1 MRAADRHHRT
11 GATTGDS
18 AAIGGGADGG
28 GARGGPRLEVALG
41 LERGD
46 FRLDVALDV
55 RLSGVTAVFGPSGCG
70 KTTLLRTLA
79 GIEREAKGRIAFD
92 GTVWQDDRGGFV
104 PARDRRA
111 GLIFQDARL
120 FSHLTVKGNILYGH
134 RRTPKNERIFEPDT
148 VIRLMDLEALLGR
161 RIASLSGGERQRVS
175 FARAVLASPRLLLM
189 DEPLASLDQDRK
201 EDLLPFI
208 ERLAGEL
215 AIPILYVSHEIDE
228 VVRLA
233 TDLLL
238 MNEGRIVA
246 SGPIEEVSNRFDLR
260 SYAGRL
266 DAGSVLRMRV
276 AGHDAA
282 AGITRFAFA
291 GGEVLGPRIDLAEGA
306 EVNLRVRSRD
316 VAIALDPPGR
326 TSILNV
332 LPGKV
337 VEIGPDE
344 GPQAHVLLDIGA
356 PLWARIMRRSVE
368 ALDLAPG
375 RPVYALVKAV
385 AVDRRSLGRPT
396 AMDLSLEERG
406 EADPGS

>member
-1 MRAADRHHRT
+1 MPAADRRAGARPALLRRT
-11 GATTGDS
+11 GA
-18 AAIGGGADGG
+18 A
-28 GARGGPRLEVALG
+28 GGPRLEAALT
-41 LERGD
+41 LDRGD
-46 FRLDVALDV
+46 FRLDVSFDV
-55 RLSGVTAVFGPSGCG
+55 RLEGVTAVFGPSGCG
-70 KTTLLRTLA
+70 KTTLLRVLA

-92 GTVWQDDRGGFV
+92 GTVWQDEREGFV
-104 PARDRRA
+104 PARGRRA

-120 FSHLTVKGNILYGH
+120 FPHLTVRGNVLYGH
-134 RRTPKNERIFEPDT
+134 RRTPKNERVFEPET
-148 VIRLMDLEALLGR
+148 VIRLMDLAPLLER
-161 RIASLSGGERQRVS
+161 RVASLSGGERQRVS
-175 FARAVLASPRLLLM
+175 FARAVLANPRLLLM

-201 EDLLPFI
+201 EDILPFI

-233 TDLLL
+233 SDLVL
-238 MNEGRIVA
+238 MSGGRIVA

-260 SYAGRL
+260 TYAGRL
-266 DAGSVLRMRV
+266 DAGSILRMRV

-291 GGEVLGPRIDLAEGA
+291 GGEVLGPRVDLAEGA

-332 LPGKV
+332 LPGRV
-337 VEIGPDE
+337 VEIGPDD
-344 GPQAHVLLDIGA
+344 GPQAHVLLDVGA

-368 ALDLAPG
+368 TLDLAPG

-396 AMDLSLEERG
+396 AMDLSLAERD
-406 EADPGS
+406 EADRPR